1 MKNIFSKLIM
11 FFIVIGITIGV
22 FLSIMIIADEFS
34 AIELSSQNDE
44 VQIVSES
51 GDFSEKLED
60 NNNKNMISGN
70 DEIQG
75 EESNVNSSFEN
86 FDKVIS
92 GKTEQEEEQI
102 DINKYFYN
110 QLEEPSKII
119 YDAFMK
125 NEKNMRSGTYRIEF
139 GDKFTNIL
147 KEENGQEKLGDYYQ
161 SAIEAYM
168 FDNPGIFYLSADKM
182 FMNIETTTIGS
193 KVTYNTYID
202 NGQKNNY
209 LLDEYSSEKQ
219 VENALNQIEKVKQ
232 EILQN
237 KTGDTYTDI
246 KMVHDYLVDNIV
258 YDTSLSKENI
268 YNIYGALINKECVC
282 EGYARAFKYILDDM
296 NIPCILVVGEA
307 KNSEGKTENHAWNY
321 VQINNEWKAID
332 TTWDDPIIVGGGK
345 ADSDLKYKYFLKS
358 GDEFNKDHFPNGQFT
373 EGGKLFIYP
382 EI

>member
-258 YDTSLSKENI
+258 YETK
-268 YNIYGALINKECVC
+268 
-282 EGYARAFKYILDDM
+282 
-296 NIPCILVVGEA
+296 
-307 KNSEGKTENHAWNY
+307 
-321 VQINNEWKAID
+321 
-332 TTWDDPIIVGGGK
+332 
-345 ADSDLKYKYFLKS
+345 
-358 GDEFNKDHFPNGQFT
+358 
-373 EGGKLFIYP
+373 
-382 EI
+382 